1 MKASELLKRLKDG
14 VYDLKL
20 KELYNDVESAKKR
33 YLSLIEKFID
43 KHGDNE
49 ISIFSAPGRS
59 EIGGNHTDHQQGK
72 VLACAIDLDIVAVVS
87 FNKSMI
93 VNVISEGFNIKPVD
107 LNDLDIRQDEYGTS
121 EGIIRGIAKCFKDKN
136 LAISGFNACIE
147 SQILKGS
154 GLSS

>member
-49 ISIFSAPGRS
+49 ISIFSAPGIFF
-59 EIGGNHTDHQQGK
+59 E
-72 VLACAIDLDIVAVVS
+72 
-87 FNKSMI
+87 KS
-93 VNVISEGFNIKPVD
+93 
-107 LNDLDIRQDEYGTS
+107 
-121 EGIIRGIAKCFKDKN
+121 
-136 LAISGFNACIE
+136 
-147 SQILKGS
+147 
-154 GLSS
+154 